1 MSVKGGTIRANLT
14 LLLGL
19 ALLAFPVRAQG
30 QAQNAPE
37 DQVKAAYLFNFAK
50 LGEWPHGALPDG
62 PSPLVVGVSGGD
74 AAFLDVLKAVVSGKA
89 VGSHALL
96 VRSVSSEEDIKACQI
111 VFFRASEKKHI
122 QTAIAGLTQGD
133 VLLVGEDESFLG
145 QGGMINLVRDHG
157 SVRFEINADALDRSQ
172 IHFSSK
178 IMALAKSSGAAPAT
192 ASNAPGETGRRLE
205 HSAPPEYPAI
215 AEKLK
220 LTGTVQVQALVKADG
235 TVTDVTV
242 LGGHPLLADA
252 LVRAVKQWKYQPAQK
267 ETMEVVKY
275 SFTPR

>member
-1 MSVKGGTIRANLT
+1 
-14 LLLGL
+14 
-19 ALLAFPVRAQG
+19 
-30 QAQNAPE
+30 
-37 DQVKAAYLFNFAK
+37 
-50 LGEWPHGALPDG
+50 
-62 PSPLVVGVSGGD
+62 
-74 AAFLDVLKAVVSGKA
+74 
-89 VGSHALL
+89 
-96 VRSVSSEEDIKACQI
+96 
-111 VFFRASEKKHI
+111 
-122 QTAIAGLTQGD
+122 
-133 VLLVGEDESFLG
+133 
-145 QGGMINLVRDHG
+145 
-157 SVRFEINADALDRSQ
+157 
-172 IHFSSK
+172 
-178 IMALAKSSGAAPAT
+178 MALAKSSGAAPAT